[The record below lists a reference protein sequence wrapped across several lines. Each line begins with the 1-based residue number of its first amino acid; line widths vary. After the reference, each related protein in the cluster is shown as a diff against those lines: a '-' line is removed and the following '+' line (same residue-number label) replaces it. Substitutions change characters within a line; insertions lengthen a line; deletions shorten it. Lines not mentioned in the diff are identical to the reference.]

1 LAPSKAPPNHQRK
14 RENSTGARTRFH
26 RKISPIGLIYRPQNS
41 SVLFEKVLAPVPVAA
56 GGQLAGGLAGAPAA
70 QSRPSNKSNK
80 NVRFGEEADI

>member
-56 GGQLAGGLAGAPAA
+56 EGQLPAVWRCPAA
-70 QSRPSNKSNK
+70 QSRPLNKSNK
-80 NVRFGEEADI
+80 NVRSWKEADI

>member
-56 GGQLAGGLAGAPAA
+56 EGQLPAVWRVPGGAKPPLK
-70 QSRPSNKSNK
+70 QSNK
-80 NVRFGEEADI
+80 NVRFGKEADI